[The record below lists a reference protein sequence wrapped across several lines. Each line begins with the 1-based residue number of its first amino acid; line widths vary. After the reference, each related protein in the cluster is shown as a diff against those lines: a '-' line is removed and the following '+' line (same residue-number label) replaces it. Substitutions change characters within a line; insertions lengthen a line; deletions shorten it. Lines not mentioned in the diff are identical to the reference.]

1 LYRGRQRCPPCCCA
15 GIEGY
20 AGANLTTGNDN
31 INITAVGV
39 AGESGTIRIGV
50 PAKQTATYI
59 AGINDQTVANGTSV
73 FVNASVSL
81 ALSSR
86 LPATKK
92 TSSEWKTKVKQ
103 SSR

>member
-1 LYRGRQRCPPCCCA
+1 LYRGRQRCPACFCA
-15 GIEGY
+15 GSEGY

-31 INITAVGV
+31 IDIAAVGV

-59 AGINDQTVANGTSV
+59 AGINGQAVANGTSV

-86 LPATKK
+86 LPATKN
-92 TSSEWKTKVKQ
+92 TSSE
-103 SSR
+103 

>member
-1 LYRGRQRCPPCCCA
+1 LYRGRQRCPACFCA

-31 INITAVGV
+31 IDIAAVGV
-39 AGESGTIRIGV
+39 AGESGAIRIGV

-59 AGINDQTVANGTSV
+59 AGINGQRVANGTSV

-86 LPATKK
+86 PPATTK
-92 TSSEWKTKVKQ
+92 TSREWKTKVNQ